1 MTSIPI
7 SLPAWVSLVTWVVL
21 ALCVDGA
28 LVSAG
33 FVLAA
38 RRAGD
43 AGRAEWWKGRLAVFI
58 LLVVISLGAQ
68 FLVTFHWHVT

>member
-7 SLPAWVSLVTWVVL
+7 SLSAWVSLVMWVVS

-43 AGRAEWWKGRLAVFI
+43 AERAERWKGRLAVF
-58 LLVVISLGAQ
+58 LVLVIVFLTAQ
-68 FLVTFHWHVT
+68 FFVTFHWHVT